1 MNSSAK
7 VQLNTNADDSYIRIT
22 VLPDIDMSQNGLMD
36 DTLSRDERGLLEQ
49 RLLRIGTLLD

>member
-22 VLPDIDMSQNGLMD
+22 LLPDKDESQNGLMD

>member
-22 VLPDIDMSQNGLMD
+22 FLPDKDESQNGLMD
-36 DTLSRDERGLLEQ
+36 DTLFRDERGLLEQ

>member
-7 VQLNTNADDSYIRIT
+7 VRLNTNADDSYIRIT
-22 VLPDIDMSQNGLMD
+22 SLPEIDDSQKALMD